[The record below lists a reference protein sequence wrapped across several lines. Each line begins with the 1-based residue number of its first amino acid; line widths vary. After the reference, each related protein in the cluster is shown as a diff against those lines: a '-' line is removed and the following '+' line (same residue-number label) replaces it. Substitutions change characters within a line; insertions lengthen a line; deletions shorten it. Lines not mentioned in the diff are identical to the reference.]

1 MGWIE
6 RQTETPE
13 ARRRYE
19 EERLILWVTESI
31 CQRMEEQGLNKAD
44 LAEALGT
51 SRANIT
57 QLLSGARN
65 MTLRTL
71 ADLSFACGMR
81 AEIDLDSLQVGDFVD
96 HPVQPME
103 GRGRRLLVTTVE
115 PLTEELEGGLMP
127 VAGPTENELGLAA

>member
-19 EERLILWVTESI
+19 EERLIVWVTESI
-31 CQRMEEQGLNKAD
+31 CNSMEEQGLRKAD

-71 ADLSFACGMR
+71 ADLAFTCGMR
-81 AEIDLDSLQVGDFVD
+81 AEIDLTSLQVGGFVD
-96 HPVQPME
+96 HPVQPMDVE
-103 GRGRRLLVTTVE
+103 RRTQDL
-115 PLTEELEGGLMP
+115 EEELMP
-127 VAGPTENELGLAA
+127 VEGPRELGLAA